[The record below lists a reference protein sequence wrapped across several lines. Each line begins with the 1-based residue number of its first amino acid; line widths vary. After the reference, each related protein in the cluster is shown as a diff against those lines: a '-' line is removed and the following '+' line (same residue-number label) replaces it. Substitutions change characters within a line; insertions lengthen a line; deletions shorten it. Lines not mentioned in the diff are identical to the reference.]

1 MLELVFMRHGRT
13 DWNNKR
19 LVMGRRPVPLNVEGR
34 AQAERS
40 AKFLGSANF
49 EAVVTS
55 PVARA
60 IETAEIIARHGGLTV
75 ERDER
80 LAEIDY
86 GDWVGRSFSE
96 VAAQN
101 PAVWEEYHTNPG
113 GVIVPGG
120 EAIAD
125 VVKRVGDAM
134 GDIQGRFHDGR
145 VAIVSHADVIKI
157 AILHLLDLDLGKI
170 GRFTIDNCA
179 IMLVRVYQGV
189 GPRLVAYG
197 AGNLF
202 EKDV

>member
-1 MLELVFMRHGRT
+1 MLELLFIRHGRT
-13 DWNNKR
+13 DWNDKR
-19 LVMGRRPVPLNVEGR
+19 LVMGRRPIPLNVEGR
-34 AQAERS
+34 AQVERT
-40 AKFLGSANF
+40 AKFLKSANF

-55 PVARA
+55 PVTRA
-60 IETAEIIARHGGLTV
+60 METSEIIARHCGLAV
-75 ERDER
+75 ERDVR
-80 LAEIDY
+80 LSEIDY
-86 GDWVGRSFSE
+86 GDWVGRTFAD
-96 VAAQN
+96 VASQN
-101 PAVWEEYHTNPG
+101 PKVWNEYHANPSC
-113 GVIVPGG
+113 VVVPGG

-134 GDIQGRFHDGR
+134 DDIQGRFHDGR

-170 GRFTIDNCA
+170 RRFTIDNCA
-179 IMLVRVYQGV
+179 IMLVRVYPEI